1 LEEALRFSTR
11 TTLAVGQ
18 PADVVALDA
27 DPQWLMG
34 ALSKDMAKASDAL
47 RDVPVALTICRGV
60 VTHQALLA

>member
-1 LEEALRFSTR
+1 
-11 TTLAVGQ
+11 VGQ

-34 ALSKDMAKASDAL
+34 ALGKDMAKASDAL

-60 VTHQALLA
+60 VTHQALSA